1 LGQILVA
8 PDASVA
14 RRKLLNEKAELEES
28 MEITAVTATSAAGTL
43 DPASLSAPLEQ
54 RPIRVEISAGAR
66 SDIGLILSNFGQA
79 QGKSPAGGWTQ
90 TVDRLRADFEAM
102 RHRLSSPEQASMTLS
117 AHRAAAPAA
126 QLQAAMNQAIKT
138 QTEIFQVAVSFQA
151 GLTASQ
157 QSQGAVKTLIE
168 KS

>member
-1 LGQILVA
+1 L
-8 PDASVA
+8 
-14 RRKLLNEKAELEES
+14 K
-28 MEITAVTATSAAGTL
+28 
-43 DPASLSAPLEQ
+43 
-54 RPIRVEISAGAR
+54 
-66 SDIGLILSNFGQA
+66 
-79 QGKSPAGGWTQ
+79 
-90 TVDRLRADFEAM
+90 
-102 RHRLSSPEQASMTLS
+102 LS